1 MKHLCIF
8 CGSSK
13 GNDPVYEK
21 TAEELAKIIVD
32 EGLTMVYGGGSIG
45 IMGVLADKI
54 LSLNGKVIGVIPRFL
69 YDLEVGHD
77 NVTELIIVESMHE
90 RKQKMAEISDGFLAL
105 PGGFGT
111 LEEMG
116 EILTWIQLKLIR
128 KPIGILNINGFY
140 DEFLNMLDN
149 MVTSGFLKKNNREI
163 LLSSKDPGEIIS
175 TIKNAPVFE
184 DTKWIEKT

>member
-13 GNDPVYEK
+13 GNDPVYEN
-21 TAEELAKIIVD
+21 TALELAEIIVNQ
-32 EGLTMVYGGGSIG
+32 GLTMVYGGGSIG
-45 IMGVLADKI
+45 IMGVLADQI
-54 LSLNGKVIGVIPRFL
+54 LSLNGKVIGVIPKFL

-128 KPIGILNINGFY
+128 KPIGLLNINGFY
-140 DEFLNMLDN
+140 DQFLDMLDN
-149 MVTSGFLKKNNREI
+149 MVAAGFLKKNNRDI
-163 LLSSKDPGEIIS
+163 LLSSSDPGEIINI
-175 TIKNAPVFE
+175 IKNSPVFE